1 MERHPAPDMDQYAGV
16 LDRRLEALFLDG
28 IVVGVAVLALG
39 YVAGLLFADSGLGGA
54 ILASWFG
61 VPVGLFAYQ
70 IGMEGYYG
78 QTLGKY
84 LRGIVVV
91 SRDGSEMTWGKA
103 AIRNLLR
110 VVDALP
116 AFYLVGVLAA
126 YLTDDHQRIG
136 DLAGQT
142 VVVYTA
148 D

>member
-1 MERHPAPDMDQYAGV
+1 MDRCPTPDVDEYAGV

-28 IVVGVAVLALG
+28 FVVGLAVLALG
-39 YVAGLLFADSGLGGA
+39 YVAGMLFADSGLGGA

-61 VPVGLFAYQ
+61 VPLGLFAYQ
-70 IGMEGYYG
+70 VGMEGYYG

-91 SRDGSEMTWGKA
+91 SSDGSDLTWGKA
-103 AIRNLLR
+103 LIRNLLR
-110 VVDALP
+110 VVDAFP
-116 AFYLVGVLAA
+116 AFYLVGIVSA
-126 YLTDDHQRIG
+126 YLTDDHQRVG